1 MQRLSRDLIEGE
13 WDEVY
18 HAHSRK
24 EKESQNMKHCK
35 RMEMVV
41 AIFVL
46 VIVSA
51 VYVPVSNAQTSEAR
65 ATKVRIDMRD
75 IYGALFVT
83 IAGTEKKVTDQA
95 QQAWIINGG
104 RHVVY
109 SSSEGAGG
117 YENEGQSLHL
127 YDVGT
132 GNHKRIMSEYFM
144 VEKVK
149 EVITSNKK
157 RALLVTMEDGG
168 LGASYLA
175 VVDPFRGEVFFRRW
189 VRILANKGDTIVL
202 GFYREKDWGDMD
214 EGKKVQPYKRE
225 RHNLNSLLLRSVI
238 VNKKDN

>member
-1 MQRLSRDLIEGE
+1 MKRIETIVVLLI
-13 WDEVY
+13 
-18 HAHSRK
+18 
-24 EKESQNMKHCK
+24 
-35 RMEMVV
+35 
-41 AIFVL
+41 VL
-46 VIVSA
+46 A
-51 VYVPVSNAQTSEAR
+51 VYVPAMNAQPSEAQ
-65 ATKVRIDMRD
+65 ATKVRIAMRD
-75 IYGALFVT
+75 IYGDLFVT

-95 QQAWIINGG
+95 QQAWIINRG

-109 SSSEGAGG
+109 SSNEGAGG

-127 YDVGT
+127 YDVDT

-144 VEKVK
+144 VETVK

-175 VVDPFRGEVFFRRW
+175 VVDPLRGEVFFRPW

-202 GFYREKDWGDMD
+202 GFYRENDWGDLD
-214 EGKKVQPYKRE
+214 EGKKVRPYKTE
-225 RHNLNSLLLRSVI
+225 RHNLNSLLRRPVI